1 MTPLAL
7 GINPGF
13 AALGLAG
20 VELAGGGERVVSR
33 EVLQMEEDD
42 TVAGFPAQD
51 EQLQ

>member
-1 MTPLAL
+1 MTPLVL
-7 GINPGF
+7 GIDPSL
-13 AALGLAG
+13 AAPDLAG
-20 VELAGGGERVVSR
+20 VELAADGKRVVSR